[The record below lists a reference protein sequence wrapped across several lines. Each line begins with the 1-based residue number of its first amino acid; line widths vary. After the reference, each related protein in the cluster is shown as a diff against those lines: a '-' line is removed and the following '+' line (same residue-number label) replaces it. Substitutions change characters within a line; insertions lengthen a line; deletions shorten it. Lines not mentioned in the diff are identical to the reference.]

1 MKKRRVMMIVMIL
14 SLALIAV
21 GITYGVLMFSY
32 TKIGSTNEQL
42 VTGDIYMHYIENN
55 ELVIQNAMLRN
66 SYDPTKYFEF
76 SVDGKNTTT
85 NHDIYYD
92 ILLQRG
98 SVPNGKVEANRIL
111 DRFLKFRL
119 VSVENNV
126 ETEIFNNK
134 SYGDLVNS
142 KRVYVETIPRNTT
155 TEISHMYRLYMWIGN
170 DVIIANTEY
179 DDKDYE
185 ITEWNNLFGSVKV
198 NVTGDFE
205 VKTVPRNLNDIM
217 SQSAVLD
224 NIASTNVTSSTGI
237 NFAKS
242 SGDTDSDGI
251 LDNGEGIYTLAS
263 TENDPYPIMYYRGN
277 VTNNNVLFADK
288 CWKIVRTTESGGV
301 KLIYNGE
308 YTEENIC
315 NNTGEDSLMTLNEN
329 GVDTNKFPFNEGS
342 NETRSPAY
350 VGYMYNDL
358 YFFSYGHPTATF
370 KNTYFG
376 TGFTY
381 ENGVYRLLDPV
392 KITSLNLLATHH
404 YTCDLTTPDGTCAQI
419 RYYTSA
425 FSQSGQAFITYINL
439 SNGKSIGDAL
449 EDMKANVHDS
459 TAKSK
464 VDKWYEDNMSS
475 YTSLLE
481 DTIWCNDREIF
492 DLGAFNPNG
501 GNISDGSYLYYELRN
516 RMVNSMQPELIC
528 RNKND
533 RFTVSN
539 SRGNKKLDYPIGLIT
554 ADEIAFAGA
563 ILGTQNNYLIIN
575 KSNWTMT
582 PESVRN
588 ATYSDIAVGGF
599 GGLSIIASGGAENIG
614 LRPAISL
621 SLRESI
627 TGGTGT
633 VSDPYVVE

>member
-1 MKKRRVMMIVMIL
+1 MKNRKVLIIVMIVFL
-14 SLALIAV
+14 VLLAV

-32 TKIGSTNEQL
+32 TKTGSTNEQL
-42 VTGDIYMHYIENN
+42 VTGDIYMHYLEKN
-55 ELVIQNAMLRN
+55 ELVIQNAFSRD
-66 SYDPTKYFEF
+66 SYDPSKYFEF
-76 SVDGKNTTT
+76 TIDGKNTTT

-185 ITEWNNLFGSVKV
+185 ITEWNNAFGSVKV

-205 VKTVPRNLNDIM
+205 VKTVPQNLNDIM

-237 NFAKS
+237 DFEKI

-315 NNTGEDSLMTLNEN
+315 NNTGEDTLITVNEN
-329 GVDTNKFPFNEGS
+329 GTDVTQV
-342 NETRSPAY
+342 AY
-350 VGYMYNDL
+350 SVSKRYNSLAYNGYMYGTVYAINSSGWVNNARFGSSFTWDGT
-358 YFFSYGHPTATF
+358 SYHLIDDS
-370 KNTYFG
+370 
-376 TGFTY
+376 
-381 ENGVYRLLDPV
+381 V
-392 KITSLNLLATHH
+392 
-404 YTCDLTTPDGTCAQI
+404 TTPDDTHRYSCNVANEDGTCNSI
-419 RYYTSA
+419 RYVNYIINNSKYYVTLTGGDDFEQALIKMKTNTRNSNAKAVINNWYRDNMTDYTSR
-425 FSQSGQAFITYINL
+425 L
-439 SNGKSIGDAL
+439 D
-449 EDMKANVHDS
+449 DPV
-459 TAKSK
+459 
-464 VDKWYEDNMSS
+464 
-475 YTSLLE
+475 
-481 DTIWCNDREIF
+481 WCNNRDQINQNGINYTYNYRNVFQDFTCSDR
-492 DLGAFNPNG
+492 
-501 GNISDGSYLYYELRN
+501 
-516 RMVNSMQPELIC
+516 
-528 RNKND
+528 ND
-533 RFTVSN
+533 RFTVKN
-539 SRGNKKLDYPIGLIT
+539 ERGNKKLQYPVALLSLDDVLAAGGKTSVSGL
-554 ADEIAFAGA
+554 ES
-563 ILGTQNNYLIIN
+563 LNYLN
-575 KSNWTMT
+575 NGTSSWSLSPSVSNMNYAFMFVIQNGDAIATGVLG
-582 PESVRN
+582 SV
-588 ATYSDIAVGGF
+588 F
-599 GGLSIIASGGAENIG
+599 G

-633 VSDPYVVE
+633 VSNPYVVEVNS

>member
-1 MKKRRVMMIVMIL
+1 MKNRKVLIIVMIVFL
-14 SLALIAV
+14 VLLAV

-32 TKIGSTNEQL
+32 TKTGSTNEQL
-42 VTGDIYMHYIENN
+42 VTGDIYMHYLEKN
-55 ELVIQNAMLRN
+55 ELVIQNAFSRD
-66 SYDPTKYFEF
+66 SYDPSKYFEF
-76 SVDGKNTTT
+76 TIDGKNTTT

-98 SVPNGKVEANRIL
+98 SVPNAKVEANRIL

-185 ITEWNNLFGSVKV
+185 ITEWNNAFGSVKV

-205 VKTVPRNLNDIM
+205 VKTVPQNLNDIM

-237 NFAKS
+237 DFEKI

-315 NNTGEDSLMTLNEN
+315 NNTGEDTLITVNEN
-329 GVDTNKFPFNEGS
+329 GTDVTQV
-342 NETRSPAY
+342 AY
-350 VGYMYNDL
+350 SVSKRYNSLAYNGYMYGTVYAINSSGWVNNARFGSSFTWDGT
-358 YFFSYGHPTATF
+358 SYHLIDDS
-370 KNTYFG
+370 
-376 TGFTY
+376 
-381 ENGVYRLLDPV
+381 V
-392 KITSLNLLATHH
+392 
-404 YTCDLTTPDGTCAQI
+404 TTPDDTHRYSCNVANEDGTCNSI
-419 RYYTSA
+419 RYVNYIINNSKYYVTLTGGDDFEQALIKMKTNTRNSNAKAVINNWYRDNMTDYTSR
-425 FSQSGQAFITYINL
+425 L
-439 SNGKSIGDAL
+439 D
-449 EDMKANVHDS
+449 DPV
-459 TAKSK
+459 
-464 VDKWYEDNMSS
+464 
-475 YTSLLE
+475 
-481 DTIWCNDREIF
+481 WCNNRDQINQNGINYTYNYRNVFQDFTCSDR
-492 DLGAFNPNG
+492 
-501 GNISDGSYLYYELRN
+501 
-516 RMVNSMQPELIC
+516 
-528 RNKND
+528 ND
-533 RFTVSN
+533 RFTVKN
-539 SRGNKKLDYPIGLIT
+539 ERGNKKLQYPVALLSLDDVLAAGGKTSVSGL
-554 ADEIAFAGA
+554 ES
-563 ILGTQNNYLIIN
+563 LNYLN
-575 KSNWTMT
+575 NGTSSWSLSPSVSNMNYAFMFVIQNGDAIATGVLG
-582 PESVRN
+582 SV
-588 ATYSDIAVGGF
+588 F
-599 GGLSIIASGGAENIG
+599 G

-633 VSDPYVVE
+633 VSNPYVVEVNS